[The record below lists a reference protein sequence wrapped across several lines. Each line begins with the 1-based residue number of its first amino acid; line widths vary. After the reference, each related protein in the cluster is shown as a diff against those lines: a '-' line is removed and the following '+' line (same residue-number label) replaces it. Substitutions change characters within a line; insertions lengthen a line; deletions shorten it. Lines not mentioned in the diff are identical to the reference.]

1 MDKQLLGYK
10 GIKPV
15 FAVMLL
21 LTVLQ
26 GVSILMM
33 AKGLAEAVSALF
45 AGAPLSGQTGR
56 IAMFL
61 GAFLLRH
68 GLGLLQQKIGSA
80 FADRTTA
87 DVRGRVL
94 RKLFRLGPRFART
107 EGTGHLV
114 TLALE
119 GTEKFRKYLELIL
132 PRMAG
137 MSIIPWL
144 ILAYVFFRDITS
156 GVILLVSMPILIAFM
171 ILIGLAARKQAEKQ
185 MDTFRVLSNHFV
197 DSLRGLETLKLL
209 GQSREHGAS
218 VAKVSDRYRTA
229 TMRTLRVAFLSS
241 FALDFFTMLS
251 VAVVAVGLGL
261 RLVNG
266 QLELVTALTVL
277 ILAPEYFLPVR
288 QVGTD
293 FHATQDGKEAG
304 AVMQSILDRPAGEPA
319 DSDGAP
325 GPGADWRW
333 SPFSR
338 LTLSGVTVQ
347 HQAEAYGSAPETDG
361 AERGRVSGA
370 DRPADGRMDGAGQE
384 QRRGQSPQNPQSP
397 RSLDDASFEVQGMPT
412 IGIIGTSGAGKS
424 TLIDMLGGFLAPDA
438 GEICLNGTPVGSL
451 AGEAWRSQITYISQ
465 HPYLFSCSLLDN
477 IRFYSPE
484 ASREKA
490 LQAVEAAGLAG
501 LVRSL
506 PGGLDEPIGEGG
518 RQLSGG
524 QAQRVALARAF
535 LSDRPIILLD
545 EPTAH
550 LDIETEYEL
559 KQTMLRL
566 FRGKLVFLATH
577 RLHWMPD
584 MDRVLVMDQGRIVE
598 EGTHSGLLGKG
609 GAYDALIR
617 SQMEGVR

>member
-1 MDKQLLGYK
+1 MDKQLRGYK

-61 GAFLLRH
+61 CAFLLRH
-68 GLGLLQQKIGSA
+68 GLGLLQQNIGSA
-80 FADRTTA
+80 FADRTAA

-107 EGTGHLV
+107 EGTGYLV

-119 GTEKFRKYLELIL
+119 GTEKFRNYLELIL

-304 AVMQSILDRPAGEPA
+304 AVMQSILDRPEGESA
-319 DSDGAP
+319 DSDVAP

-361 AERGRVSGA
+361 AKRGREAGA
-370 DRPADGRMDGAGQE
+370 DWPAERLMDGAGQG
-384 QRRGQSPQNPQSP
+384 RNPQSP

-412 IGIIGTSGAGKS
+412 IGIIGASGAGKS
-424 TLIDMLGGFLAPDA
+424 TLIDVLGGFLEPDA

-451 AGEAWRSQITYISQ
+451 AGEAWRSQITYIPQ

-484 ASREKA
+484 VSREEA

-584 MDRVLVMDQGRIVE
+584 MDRVLVLEEGRIVE

>member
-26 GVSILMM
+26 GVSILIM

-68 GLGLLQQKIGSA
+68 GLGLLQQRIGSA
-80 FADRTTA
+80 FADRTA
-87 DVRGRVL
+87 AEVRGRVL

-304 AVMQSILDRPAGEPA
+304 AVMQSILDRPAGGPA

-333 SPFSR
+333 TPFSR

-361 AERGRVSGA
+361 AESGREAGA
-370 DRPADGRMDGAGQE
+370 DRPTERRTDGAGQE
-384 QRRGQSPQNPQSP
+384 ERSPQSPQSP
-397 RSLDDASFEVQGMPT
+397 RALDSASFEVQGMQT
-412 IGIIGTSGAGKS
+412 IGIIGASGAGKS
-424 TLIDMLGGFLAPDA
+424 TLIDVLGGFLAPDA
-438 GEICLNGTPVGSL
+438 GEICLNGTPVDSL
-451 AGEAWRSQITYISQ
+451 AGEAWRSQITYIPQ
-465 HPYLFSCSLLDN
+465 HPYLFSSSLLDN

-484 ASREKA
+484 ASREEA
-490 LQAVEAAGLAG
+490 WQAVEAAGLAG

-506 PGGLDEPIGEGG
+506 PGGLDEPIGAGG

-535 LSDRPIILLD
+535 LSDRPMILLD

-584 MDRVLVMDQGRIVE
+584 MDRVLVMEQGRIVE

>member
-80 FADRTTA
+80 FADRTAA

-229 TMRTLRVAFLSS
+229 TLRTLRVAFLSS

-304 AVMQSILDRPAGEPA
+304 AVMQSILDRLAGEPA
-319 DSDGAP
+319 ASDGVP

-361 AERGRVSGA
+361 AERGREAGT
-370 DRPADGRMDGAGQE
+370 DRPAGRLMDGAGQE
-384 QRRGQSPQNPQSP
+384 QGQGQSPLSP
-397 RSLDDASFEVQGMPT
+397 RSLDGASFEVQGMPT
-412 IGIIGTSGAGKS
+412 IGIIGASGAGKS
-424 TLIDMLGGFLAPDA
+424 TLIDVLGGFLAPDA

-451 AGEAWRSQITYISQ
+451 AGEAWRSQITYIPQ

-484 ASREKA
+484 ASREEA
-490 LQAVEAAGLAG
+490 LQAVEAAGLAR

>member
-15 FAVMLL
+15 FGVMLL

-80 FADRTTA
+80 FADHTAA
-87 DVRGRVL
+87 DVRGRML
-94 RKLFRLGPRFART
+94 RKLFQLGPRFART

-171 ILIGLAARKQAEKQ
+171 ILIGLASRMQAEKQ

-304 AVMQSILDRPAGEPA
+304 TVMQSILDRPVGEPA
-319 DSDGAP
+319 DSDGTA
-325 GPGADWRW
+325 GPDADWRW

-338 LTLSGVTVQ
+338 LTLSGVAVR
-347 HQAEAYGSAPETDG
+347 HRAEVAAGGSAPEAEG
-361 AERGRVSGA
+361 AERRREAGA
-370 DRPADGRMDGAGQE
+370 DRPAERRADGTGQ
-384 QRRGQSPQNPQSP
+384 GP
-397 RSLDDASFEVQGMPT
+397 RSLDGASFEVQGMQT
-412 IGIIGTSGAGKS
+412 IGIIGASGAGKS
-424 TLIDMLGGFLAPDA
+424 TLIDVLGGFLAPEA
-438 GEICLNGTPVGSL
+438 GEICLNGTPVDSL
-451 AGEAWRSQITYISQ
+451 AGEAWRSQITYIPQ

-484 ASREKA
+484 ASREDA
-490 LQAVEAAGLAG
+490 LQAAEAAGLAG

-535 LSDRPIILLD
+535 LSDRPVILLD

-559 KQTMLRL
+559 KHTMLRL

-584 MDRVLVMDQGRIVE
+584 MDHVLVLEQGRIVE
-598 EGTHSGLLGKG
+598 EGTHSGLLGRG